1 MKKVNRKVLFFLLF
15 SFVLTA
21 VFVGQVNA
29 EGEDNSPAS
38 PVNSPLLIFP
48 DSFDFNNVNVDDSKR
63 RTFGIFHRNGS
74 GRGSISGNVVGSP
87 PFWCIDKSNCF
98 FDLKEG
104 ESGAIVMEF
113 RPTTAGTFK
122 KSIRTDI
129 HNGVIALIG
138 TGVGTTEGGGGGSSG
153 GGGSTPGSTIGIENP
168 LRVDSLAEIIDSIIN
183 IIFRIALGITP
194 LMIIYGGF
202 LFVTGGGNP
211 DQISKGKRLL
221 MWTVIGLV
229 VIIISKGLVSLL
241 QTALTVNGS

>member
-38 PVNSPLLIFP
+38 PVNSPILIFP
-48 DSFDFNNVNVDDSKR
+48 DSHDFGNVNVDDSER
-63 RTFGIFHRNGS
+63 RTFGILHRAGS
-74 GRGSISGNVVGSP
+74 GRGDGAIAVSAIEKP
-87 PFWCIDKSNCF
+87 PFWCIDCF
-98 FDLKEG
+98 VNLKEG

-113 RPTTAGTFK
+113 RPITAGTFK
-122 KSIRTDI
+122 KSVRTNI

-138 TGVGTTEGGGGGSSG
+138 TGVGTTGGGGGSGGSSSG
-153 GGGSTPGSTIGIENP
+153 GTTIIKNP
-168 LRVDSLAEIIDSIIN
+168 LKTDSLVEIIDNIIN
-183 IIFRIALGITP
+183 IIFTIALAVAP

-211 DQISKGKRLL
+211 DQITKGRKVL
-221 MWTVIGLV
+221 MWTVVGLI
-229 VIIISKGLVSLL
+229 VIILSKGLV
-241 QTALTVNGS
+241 AVLTKQIGV